1 LALQLP
7 ALLSYLLPFALLI
20 MASPAHS
27 SHSRLHAHYQPRMR
41 RSSFNGAKQLAAVQA
56 PTRRALLAVALLVA
70 ALAAAVGTIAY
81 HLLTG
86 N

>member
-1 LALQLP
+1 
-7 ALLSYLLPFALLI
+7 
-20 MASPAHS
+20 
-27 SHSRLHAHYQPRMR
+27 MR

-56 PTRRALLAVALLVA
+56 PTRRALLAVALLIA

>member
-1 LALQLP
+1 
-7 ALLSYLLPFALLI
+7 

-27 SHSRLHAHYQPRMR
+27 SHSHLRTSYQPRLR

-56 PTRRALLAVALLVA
+56 PTHRVLLTVSLLIVALLVA
-70 ALAAAVGTIAY
+70 IGTIAY
-81 HLLTG
+81 HVAIG